1 MPLLGDTACPSRATG
16 AIHRDALSE
25 DLRRWLGGLETGKKA
40 ETKSTKNLIEHKAKL
55 KSKISCLKVYI
66 VHLVTLIS
74 CISQTHAKNGIHKPL
89 PAGSRGTQPL
99 QTPIETRVTILVLP
113 QASLT

>member
-1 MPLLGDTACPSRATG
+1 MPIFRGALSEPSDGG
-16 AIHRDALSE
+16 AIHCDALSEE

-55 KSKISCLKVYI
+55 KSKISCWQVYI

-74 CISQTHAKNGIHKPL
+74 CISVTH
-89 PAGSRGTQPL
+89 
-99 QTPIETRVTILVLP
+99 V
-113 QASLT
+113 

>member
-1 MPLLGDTACPSRATG
+1 M
-16 AIHRDALSE
+16 IHRDALSE

-55 KSKISCLKVYI
+55 KSKISCWQVYI

-74 CISQTHAKNGIHKPL
+74 CIN
-89 PAGSRGTQPL
+89 
-99 QTPIETRVTILVLP
+99 
-113 QASLT
+113 